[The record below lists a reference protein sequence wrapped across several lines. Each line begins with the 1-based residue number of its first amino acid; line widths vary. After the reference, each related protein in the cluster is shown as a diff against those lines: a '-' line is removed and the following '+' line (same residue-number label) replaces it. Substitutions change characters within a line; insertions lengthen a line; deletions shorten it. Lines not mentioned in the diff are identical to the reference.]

1 MNQLYVVNMAKND
14 TKVKVVS
21 LKPALD
27 FDTAE
32 EMIDS
37 RKVKSFQTLLHKP
50 KKSEIHLH
58 SLTLHYESI
67 LLLSGKYSVDFI
79 RDADHTLSVDKDVQ
93 EVIIS
98 DEVFPVKKKH
108 GVLSKLEPSFK
119 NKIKIQMQERVMLE
133 NSDDISFD
141 HHGKEMNLSYNDT
154 LKLLEKHP
162 KKTINDDKDS
172 IRRPEITL
180 DAAKSKLIAKL
191 RKPADSGIK
200 SSEETFDFRDILEIY
215 VPIYEARLIGPK
227 KRIKILRIDAVRK
240 KIL

>member
-1 MNQLYVVNMAKND
+1 MTKND
-14 TKVKVVS
+14 TKVKIIS
-21 LKPALD
+21 LKPLLD
-27 FDTAE
+27 SDDAE

-58 SLTLHYESI
+58 SLTLHFESI

-79 RDADHTLSVDKDVQ
+79 RDAEHTLSVDKDVQ

-119 NKIKIQMQERVMLE
+119 NKIKILMQERVMLE
-133 NSDDISFD
+133 NTDDISFD
-141 HHGKEMNLSYNDT
+141 HHGKEINLSYKDT
-154 LKLLEKHP
+154 VKLLDKHP
-162 KKTINDDKDS
+162 KKTINEDKES
-172 IRRPEITL
+172 IRRPEITI
-180 DAAKSKLIAKL
+180 DAAKSKLISKL
-191 RKPADSGIK
+191 KRPADAGTK
-200 SSEETFDFRDILEIY
+200 SSEELFDFRDILEIY

-227 KRIKILRIDAVRK
+227 KRVKILRIDAVRK

>member
-1 MNQLYVVNMAKND
+1 MAKND
-14 TKVKVVS
+14 TKVKIIS
-21 LKPALD
+21 LKPLLD
-27 FDTAE
+27 SDAAE

-58 SLTLHYESI
+58 SLTLHFESI

-79 RDADHTLSVDKDVQ
+79 RDAEHTLSVDKDVQ

-119 NKIKIQMQERVMLE
+119 NKIKILMQERVMLE
-133 NSDDISFD
+133 NTADISFD
-141 HHGKEMNLSYNDT
+141 HHGKEINLSYNDT

-162 KKTINDDKDS
+162 KKTINEDKES
-172 IRRPEITL
+172 IRKPELTIA
-180 DAAKSKLIAKL
+180 AAKSKLISKL
-191 RKPADSGIK
+191 KKPADAGTK
-200 SSEETFDFRDILEIY
+200 SSEEIFDFRDILEIY

-227 KRIKILRIDAVRK
+227 KRIKIVRIDAVRK

>member
-1 MNQLYVVNMAKND
+1 MTKND
-14 TKVKVVS
+14 TKVKIIS
-21 LKPALD
+21 LKPLLD
-27 FDTAE
+27 SDDAE

-58 SLTLHYESI
+58 SLTLHFESI

-79 RDADHTLSVDKDVQ
+79 RDAEHTLSVDKDVQ

-119 NKIKIQMQERVMLE
+119 NKIKILMQERVMLE
-133 NSDDISFD
+133 NTTDISFD
-141 HHGKEMNLSYNDT
+141 HHGKEINLSYNDT
-154 LKLLEKHP
+154 VKLLEKHP
-162 KKTINDDKDS
+162 KKTINEDKES
-172 IRRPEITL
+172 IRRPEITI
-180 DAAKSKLIAKL
+180 DAAKSKLISKL
-191 RKPADSGIK
+191 KRPADAGTK
-200 SSEETFDFRDILEIY
+200 SSEELFDFRDILDIY

-227 KRIKILRIDAVRK
+227 KRVKILRIDAVRK

>member
-1 MNQLYVVNMAKND
+1 MAKND
-14 TKVKVVS
+14 TKVKIIS
-21 LKPALD
+21 LKPLLD
-27 FDTAE
+27 SDAAE

-58 SLTLHYESI
+58 SLTLHFESI

-79 RDADHTLSVDKDVQ
+79 RDAEHTLSVDKDVQ

-119 NKIKIQMQERVMLE
+119 NKIKILMQERVMLE
-133 NSDDISFD
+133 NTADISFD
-141 HHGKEMNLSYNDT
+141 HHGKEINLSYNDT

-162 KKTINDDKDS
+162 KKTINEDKES
-172 IRRPEITL
+172 IRKPEITIA
-180 DAAKSKLIAKL
+180 AAKSKLISKL
-191 RKPADSGIK
+191 KKPADAGTK
-200 SSEETFDFRDILEIY
+200 SSEEIFDFRDILEIY

-227 KRIKILRIDAVRK
+227 KRIKIIRIDAVRK

>member
-1 MNQLYVVNMAKND
+1 MAKND
-14 TKVKVVS
+14 TKVKIIS
-21 LKPALD
+21 LKPLLD
-27 FDTAE
+27 SDAAE

-58 SLTLHYESI
+58 SLTLHFESI

-79 RDADHTLSVDKDVQ
+79 RDAEHTLSVDKDVQ

-119 NKIKIQMQERVMLE
+119 NKIKILMQERVMLE
-133 NSDDISFD
+133 NTADISFD
-141 HHGKEMNLSYNDT
+141 HHGKEINLSYNDT
-154 LKLLEKHP
+154 VKLLEKHP
-162 KKTINDDKDS
+162 KKTINEDKES
-172 IRRPEITL
+172 IRKPEITIA
-180 DAAKSKLIAKL
+180 AAKSKLISKL
-191 RKPADSGIK
+191 KRPADAGTK
-200 SSEETFDFRDILEIY
+200 SSEEIFDFRDILEIY

-227 KRIKILRIDAVRK
+227 KRIKIVRIDAVRK

>member
-1 MNQLYVVNMAKND
+1 MAKND
-14 TKVKVVS
+14 TKVKIIS
-21 LKPALD
+21 LKPLLD
-27 FDTAE
+27 SDAAE

-58 SLTLHYESI
+58 SLTLHFESI

-79 RDADHTLSVDKDVQ
+79 RDAEHTLSVDKDVQ

-119 NKIKIQMQERVMLE
+119 NKIKILMQERVMLE
-133 NSDDISFD
+133 NTADISFD
-141 HHGKEMNLSYNDT
+141 HHGKEINLSYNDT

-162 KKTINDDKDS
+162 KKTINENKES
-172 IRRPEITL
+172 IRRPEITIP
-180 DAAKSKLIAKL
+180 AAKSKLIAKL
-191 RKPADSGIK
+191 KKPADAGTK
-200 SSEETFDFRDILEIY
+200 SSEEIFDFRDILEIY
-215 VPIYEARLIGPK
+215 GPIYEARLIGPK
-227 KRIKILRIDAVRK
+227 KRIKIVRIDAVRK

>member
-1 MNQLYVVNMAKND
+1 MAKND
-14 TKVKVVS
+14 TKVKIIS
-21 LKPALD
+21 LKPLLD
-27 FDTAE
+27 SDAAE

-58 SLTLHYESI
+58 SITLHFESI

-79 RDADHTLSVDKDVQ
+79 RDAEHTLSVDKDVQ

-119 NKIKIQMQERVMLE
+119 NKIKILMQERVMLE
-133 NSDDISFD
+133 NTADISFD
-141 HHGKEMNLSYNDT
+141 HHGKEINLSYNDT
-154 LKLLEKHP
+154 VKLLEKHP
-162 KKTINDDKDS
+162 KKTINEDKES
-172 IRRPEITL
+172 IRKPEITIA
-180 DAAKSKLIAKL
+180 AAKSKLISKL
-191 RKPADSGIK
+191 KKPADAGTK
-200 SSEETFDFRDILEIY
+200 SSEEIFDFRDILEIY

-227 KRIKILRIDAVRK
+227 KRIKIVRIDAVRK

>member
-1 MNQLYVVNMAKND
+1 MAKND
-14 TKVKVVS
+14 TKVKIIS
-21 LKPALD
+21 LKPLLD
-27 FDTAE
+27 SDAAE

-58 SLTLHYESI
+58 SLTLHFESI

-79 RDADHTLSVDKDVQ
+79 RDAEHTLSVDKDVQ

-119 NKIKIQMQERVMLE
+119 NKIKILMQERVMLE
-133 NSDDISFD
+133 NTADISFD
-141 HHGKEMNLSYNDT
+141 HHGKEINLSYTDT

-162 KKTINDDKDS
+162 KKTINEDKES
-172 IRRPEITL
+172 IRRPEITIA
-180 DAAKSKLIAKL
+180 AAKSKLIAKL
-191 RKPADSGIK
+191 KKPADAGTK
-200 SSEETFDFRDILEIY
+200 SSEEIFDFRDILEIY

-227 KRIKILRIDAVRK
+227 KRIKIVRIDAVRK

>member
-1 MNQLYVVNMAKND
+1 MAKNNP
-14 TKVKVVS
+14 KVKVIS
-21 LKPALD
+21 LKPLLD
-27 FDTAE
+27 LDSAE
-32 EMIDS
+32 EMVDS
-37 RKVKSFQTLLHKP
+37 RKVKTFQTLLHKP
-50 KKSEIHLH
+50 KKSEIHQH

-79 RDADHTLSVDKDVQ
+79 RDADHTLHVDKDVQ

-98 DEVFPVKKKH
+98 DEVFPVKQKR
-108 GVLSKLEPSFK
+108 GVFSKLEPSFK

-133 NSDDISFD
+133 NTADVSFD

-162 KKTINDDKDS
+162 KKTIYEDKDS
-172 IRRPEITL
+172 IRRPEITT
-180 DAAKSKLIAKL
+180 DAAISKLMSKL
-191 RKPADSGIK
+191 KKPADAGIK
-200 SSEETFDFRDILEIY
+200 SSEERIELRDILEIY

>member
-1 MNQLYVVNMAKND
+1 MAKND
-14 TKVKVVS
+14 TKVKIIS
-21 LKPALD
+21 LKPLLD
-27 FDTAE
+27 SDAAE

-58 SLTLHYESI
+58 SLTLHFESI

-79 RDADHTLSVDKDVQ
+79 RDAEHTLSVDKDVQ

-119 NKIKIQMQERVMLE
+119 NKIKILMQERVMLE
-133 NSDDISFD
+133 NTADISFD
-141 HHGKEMNLSYNDT
+141 HHGKEINLSYNDT
-154 LKLLEKHP
+154 VKLLEKHP
-162 KKTINDDKDS
+162 KKTINENKES
-172 IRRPEITL
+172 IRQPEITIP
-180 DAAKSKLIAKL
+180 AAKSKLIAKL
-191 RKPADSGIK
+191 KKPADAGTK
-200 SSEETFDFRDILEIY
+200 SSEEIFDFRDILEIY

-227 KRIKILRIDAVRK
+227 KRIKIVRIDAVRK

>member
-1 MNQLYVVNMAKND
+1 MTKND
-14 TKVKVVS
+14 TKVKIIS
-21 LKPALD
+21 LKPLLD
-27 FDTAE
+27 SDAAE

-58 SLTLHYESI
+58 SLTLHFESI

-79 RDADHTLSVDKDVQ
+79 RDAEHTLSVDKDVQ

-119 NKIKIQMQERVMLE
+119 NKIKILMQERVMLE
-133 NSDDISFD
+133 NTADISFD
-141 HHGKEMNLSYNDT
+141 HHGKEINLSYNDT

-162 KKTINDDKDS
+162 KKTINEDKES
-172 IRRPEITL
+172 IRKPELTIA
-180 DAAKSKLIAKL
+180 AAKSKLISKL
-191 RKPADSGIK
+191 KKPADAGTK
-200 SSEETFDFRDILEIY
+200 SSEEIFDFRDILEIY

-227 KRIKILRIDAVRK
+227 KRIKIVRIDAVRK

>member
-1 MNQLYVVNMAKND
+1 MAKND
-14 TKVKVVS
+14 IKVKIIS
-21 LKPALD
+21 LKPLLD
-27 FDTAE
+27 SDAAE

-58 SLTLHYESI
+58 SLTLHFESI

-79 RDADHTLSVDKDVQ
+79 RDAEHTLSVDKDVQ
-93 EVIIS
+93 EIIIS

-119 NKIKIQMQERVMLE
+119 NKIKILMQERVMLE
-133 NSDDISFD
+133 NTADISFD
-141 HHGKEMNLSYNDT
+141 HHGKEINLSYNDT

-162 KKTINDDKDS
+162 KKTINEDKES
-172 IRRPEITL
+172 IRKPEITIA
-180 DAAKSKLIAKL
+180 AAKSKLISKL
-191 RKPADSGIK
+191 KKPADAGTK
-200 SSEETFDFRDILEIY
+200 SSEEIFDFRDILEIY

-227 KRIKILRIDAVRK
+227 KRIKIVRIDAVRK